1 VYVSGVPDWVKRV
14 SPVLFIHNISILL
27 MVFNILS
34 KFNIPNGNRY
44 ITDDN
49 DIRPHTAQIYNER
62 TSTDLNVV
70 TA

>member
-1 VYVSGVPDWVKRV
+1 
-14 SPVLFIHNISILL
+14 

-34 KFNIPNGNRY
+34 KFSTSNGNCY
-44 ITDDN
+44 ITDGN

-62 TSTDLNVV
+62 TSTDLNLV